1 MLCGPDLALTL
12 SPSPVGEA
20 EGEREGTWR
29 SIAVLVRLE
38 VTMITHIVLDMGGV
52 LVELQWQTRMEKL
65 LNRPLPMV
73 ELHHLWV
80 TASSTVDFE
89 SGRTDFDQFT
99 AAFLQEFDL
108 AMDPAGFQ
116 REFLALV
123 QAPFPGCLQVLGDL
137 KTRFHLSLLS
147 NTNPA
152 HHEKLSQIEGFFP
165 AFNRLFL
172 SYQMGCMKPSPQ
184 IFETVLTQLDTAPER
199 IAFFDD
205 GARNVEAARALGIQA
220 FRVDSP
226 DQVWA
231 IAQGF

>member
-1 MLCGPDLALTL
+1 
-12 SPSPVGEA
+12 
-20 EGEREGTWR
+20 
-29 SIAVLVRLE
+29 
-38 VTMITHIVLDMGGV
+38 MITHIVLDMGGV
-52 LVELQWQTRMEKL
+52 LVELQWRERMEGL
-65 LNRPLPMV
+65 LGRPLPIQ

-108 AMDPAGFQ
+108 NLEAAIFQ
-116 REFLALV
+116 REFLELV
-123 QAPFPGCLQVLGDL
+123 QEPLPRCQRVLQDM
-137 KTRFHLSLLS
+137 KARFHLSLLS

-152 HHEKLSQIEGFFP
+152 HYEKLSRRYDFFNT
-165 AFNRLFL
+165 FDQLFL
-172 SYQMGCMKPSPQ
+172 SYQLGHMKPSAA
-184 IFETVLTQLDTAPER
+184 IFEHVITHLNTPADT

-205 GARNVEAARALGIQA
+205 GARNVEAANALGINA

-226 DQVWA
+226 DDVWA